1 MRPVAI
7 LHSSLALSLAASLAC
22 ATAPKPSSAT
32 SRATAPASAPAAAV
46 APPPQREPDP
56 AAAPRA
62 PDAVESGLLFA
73 VEPRE
78 AEIAVDGRP
87 LGTVADLSEGLL
99 RLAPGIYQVSL
110 KATGYVTWRAEVALR
125 SGTETIRVKLSKKP

>member
-1 MRPVAI
+1 MRPIAI
-7 LHSSLALSLAASLAC
+7 LHSLLALSVAGSLAC
-22 ATAPKPSSAT
+22 ATASKAPAEK
-32 SRATAPASAPAAAV
+32 SREEASAPTANV
-46 APPPQREPDP
+46 APAPQPDPEP

-78 AEIAVDGRP
+78 AEIAIDGRA
-87 LGTVADLSEGLL
+87 LGTVADLSQGLL